1 MAFFDSVQVLVA
13 ILDGETFEQLFV
25 AAQPMRVSVRKT
37 KRVTRYEVEDGTV
50 RSDHT
55 VDDQI
60 EIAIDILVEEQDARD
75 TYLQFSQAMAA
86 NRLVTVQT
94 KVSSYDSMLISE
106 MPHDETIELG
116 GAISIPLRLVEWRTV
131 SPQYGGSVGA
141 NGGGSSLP
149 PSKVKN
155 KKQASTSKGG
165 QKQTTEADAPTKRK
179 ASVLYGVF
187 N

>member
-1 MAFFDSVQVLVA
+1 MALLDQVQVLVA
-13 ILDGETFEQLFV
+13 ILDGESFEQLFI

-37 KRVTRYEVEDGTV
+37 KRVTKYEVEDGTV
-50 RSDHT
+50 RSDHA

-60 EIAIDILVEEQDARD
+60 EISIDIIVEEQDARD
-75 TYLQFSQAMAA
+75 TYLQFAQAMAA

-131 SPQYGGSVGA
+131 SPQYGA
-141 NGGGSSLP
+141 LP
-149 PSKVKN
+149 PTKVKN

>member
-1 MAFFDSVQVLVA
+1 MAFESSFTQDLVA
-13 ILDGETFEQLFV
+13 ILDGESFEQLFV

-37 KRVTRYEVEDGTV
+37 KRVTKYEVEDGTI
-50 RSDHT
+50 RSDHA

-60 EIAIDILVEEQDARD
+60 EVAIDILVQEDDARD
-75 TYLQFSQAMAA
+75 VYQQFAQAMKD

-94 KVSSYDSMLISE
+94 KVSSYSSMLISE
-106 MPHDETIELG
+106 MPHDETVELG

-131 SPQYGGSVGA
+131 EPQYGA
-141 NGGGSSLP
+141 LP

-165 QKQTTEADAPTKRK
+165 QKQTTEADAPTTRK